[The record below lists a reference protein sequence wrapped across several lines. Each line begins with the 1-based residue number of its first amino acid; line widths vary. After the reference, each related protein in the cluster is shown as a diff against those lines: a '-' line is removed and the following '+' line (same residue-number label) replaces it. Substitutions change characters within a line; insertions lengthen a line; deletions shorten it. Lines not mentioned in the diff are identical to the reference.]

1 MMTTALLSAQNYLYL
16 IIIQAIAKCAES
28 LLLSVTQKVTP
39 HATSCLIWIHRPK
52 LFVLLQINVFALD
65 CQRRSKDKYVSTVE
79 LILGAASQIRE
90 EVSAM
95 EVDILVSENMT
106 ELLERT
112 RPQMETV
119 VHEVHMATLAA
130 SSQPPMLV
138 MCSCF
143 TLECSLHRSICS

>member
-1 MMTTALLSAQNYLYL
+1 M
-16 IIIQAIAKCAES
+16 
-28 LLLSVTQKVTP
+28 TQKVYNTTCNFLSDLDP
-39 HATSCLIWIHRPK
+39 LT
-52 LFVLLQINVFALD
+52 FLLQVNILALD

-79 LILGAASQIRE
+79 LILGASRQIRE

-112 RPQMETV
+112 RPQMEGV

-130 SSQPPMLV
+130 SS
-138 MCSCF
+138 
-143 TLECSLHRSICS
+143 